1 MSLVGLI
8 VGARV
13 VEVVSNDVVMSLRRD
28 VVIACSFV
36 NNTVVGAYVVEESVE
51 CNGETFSV
59 ECNGE
64 TFSVECNGET
74 LSVDLSTLFE
84 AEV

>member
-64 TFSVECNGET
+64 T